1 MHHQCVD
8 VCTKGIWE
16 TSYAEEGDWLVDTEG
31 MEVVSGEEDC
41 QIECG
46 KMEGQMFIRQGKIV
60 VNDET
65 KDKGMLTIRKFFS

>member
-16 TSYAEEGDWLVDTEG
+16 TTYAEEGDWLVDTEG

-46 KMEGQMFIRQGKIV
+46 EDGRSDVYK
-60 VNDET
+60 T
-65 KDKGMLTIRKFFS
+65 RKNSCE